1 MIAEILKAISIILLT
16 MLKFI
21 FGPVGGYGAGF
32 SYMLTV
38 IITIV
43 GMMTSVILFTYLGN
57 FIREK
62 WLNKIF
68 KKRKTFSK
76 RNRQFVAIWKKYG
89 IKGVAFLTPIL
100 LTPIG
105 GTLLLATYHT
115 PKKVVISYMF
125 VSAILWSFI
134 LTALVYYAGDTIK
147 AFIPQDAH
155 PEEFLYP
162 E

>member
-1 MIAEILKAISIILLT
+1 

-32 SYMLTV
+32 SYLFTV
-38 IITIV
+38 IITVV
-43 GMMTSVILFTYLGN
+43 GMMASVILFTYLGN
-57 FIREK
+57 YIREN
-62 WLNKIF
+62 WLNRIF
-68 KKRKTFSK
+68 KKKKVFTK

-115 PKKVVISYMF
+115 PKKVVITYML
-125 VSAILWSFI
+125 VSAVVWSFV

-147 AFIPQDAH
+147 AFIPQDSH